1 MWLDTPPSHCALG
14 KFWGEHCSK
23 KGHYIGVSQIL
34 FLSITC
40 DKITSFVVGS
50 FAVKPST
57 LSTSAVPS
65 APGKLLV
72 FQVSVND
79 IML

>member
-1 MWLDTPPSHCALG
+1 MIRLQ
-14 KFWGEHCSK
+14 
-23 KGHYIGVSQIL
+23 V
-34 FLSITC
+34 
-40 DKITSFVVGS
+40 FVVGS